1 VGTLDRAAGILIRR
15 LVQRPRLYEV
25 GGVEASGKQ
34 PQTGAS
40 RSRACFAP
48 ALLAQD
54 RCQLEPGRP
63 LLPSVGA
70 VGRIEV
76 KSEALAKPRARRP
89 ESNSTISGLGQGQ
102 LSSVGCWY
110 GRSAPKLRKWRV
122 RPSSYAWCQKLT
134 SRLLAEG
141 LSANC

>member
-48 ALLAQD
+48 ALLAQEAGETD
-54 RCQLEPGRP
+54 DAAQLEPGRP
-63 LLPSVGA
+63 LLPPDGA
-70 VGRIEV
+70 VGRIQV
-76 KSEALAKPRARRP
+76 KSEAWAKPRARRP
-89 ESNSTISGLGQGQ
+89 ESNSTISGLGH
-102 LSSVGCWY
+102 
-110 GRSAPKLRKWRV
+110 
-122 RPSSYAWCQKLT
+122 
-134 SRLLAEG
+134 G
-141 LSANC
+141 L